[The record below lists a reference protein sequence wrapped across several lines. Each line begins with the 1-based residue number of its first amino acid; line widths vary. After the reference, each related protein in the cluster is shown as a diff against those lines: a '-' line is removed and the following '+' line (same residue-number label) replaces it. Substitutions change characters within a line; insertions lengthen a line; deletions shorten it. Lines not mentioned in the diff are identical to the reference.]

1 MKKVLLMSL
10 LVVLIAVS
18 SFAANVWKI
27 GVVGPFQQETGEWI
41 KQAVEL
47 AAEEINA
54 DGGIAGR
61 QIELIFQDSEAK
73 AEKMITAI
81 QKLCTRENV
90 DFIVGGMSS
99 GAVLGAMDRW
109 ARYKTI
115 WLGTGAASINVTD
128 NIGEDYDRYKYY
140 FRVGTLDS
148 ISQGTST
155 GDFITNY
162 LQPKYGIS
170 KVAIIAVDLVY
181 SKEIAEEA
189 ARVCEE
195 NGLDIVYRDYF
206 PMGTTDYSATF
217 KKAVDAGAQVIINS
231 IVTDDGIAFV
241 KQWYDLKVDAAIVGP
256 VGPALKPEF
265 FDQTGGKCVFET
277 SAYPNGGPAPLTKNT
292 LKFVEDHLAKFG
304 NNPGFISYPAYNA
317 LYVLKEA
324 AADVKDVNNTDE
336 WIKAIEKVEFK
347 LGGDKGVAPVV
358 FDENHSLKYG
368 GDAARGIIFQWQ
380 GEDSWEA
387 VYPEEYATGKW
398 LVPEWMDWEEQE

>member
-10 LVVLIAVS
+10 LVVLITMS

-41 KQAVEL
+41 KQAVEM

-115 WLGTGAASINVTD
+115 WLGTGAASINVTN

-195 NGLDIVYRDYF
+195 NGLEIVYRDYF
-206 PMGTTDYSATF
+206 PMGTIDYSATF
-217 KKAVDAGAQVIINS
+217 KKVVDAGAQVIINS

-265 FDQTGGKCVFET
+265 YNQTGGKCVFET

-292 LKFVEDHLAKFG
+292 LQFVEDHLAKFG
-304 NNPGFISYPAYNA
+304 NNPGFISYPAYNT

-324 AADVKDVNNTDE
+324 AADVQDINNTDE

-358 FDENHSLKYG
+358 FDENHSLIYG
-368 GDAARGIIFQWQ
+368 GDAARGIIFQWL
-380 GEDSWEA
+380 GEDEWEA

-398 LVPEWMDWEEQE
+398 IVPEWMDWEVQE